1 MGSDPYR
8 ERTVSANPELIDR
21 LQGINL
27 YLIGLMGSGK
37 STVGQELAL
46 ALSYPF
52 FDTDQLIEQLAQQT
66 IPEIFAEQ
74 GELIFRDMETQVLAE
89 LASYRRLVVATG
101 GGIIL
106 KRSNWSYLRHGILV
120 WLDAP
125 IDLILERIQSDPDR
139 PLLKT
144 DDPKETLQQI
154 SEQRR
159 SLYSEADLHIVIRP
173 EDSPTQIADRILAA
187 IPSILKD
194 PETPPD

>member
-1 MGSDPYR
+1 V
-8 ERTVSANPELIDR
+8 TVNPELIDR
-21 LQGINL
+21 LQGINF

-37 STVGQELAL
+37 STVGR
-46 ALSYPF
+46 ALSNCLGYPL
-52 FDTDQLIEQLAQQT
+52 FDTDHLIEELAQKS
-66 IPEIFAEQ
+66 IPEIFAAD

-89 LASYRRLVVATG
+89 LSSYRRLVVATG

-125 IDLILERIQSDPDR
+125 IDIIFERIQEDPDR

-173 EDSPTQIADRILAA
+173 EDSPEGIADRILAA
-187 IPSILKD
+187 IPSILKE
-194 PETPPD
+194 PELPPDMAE